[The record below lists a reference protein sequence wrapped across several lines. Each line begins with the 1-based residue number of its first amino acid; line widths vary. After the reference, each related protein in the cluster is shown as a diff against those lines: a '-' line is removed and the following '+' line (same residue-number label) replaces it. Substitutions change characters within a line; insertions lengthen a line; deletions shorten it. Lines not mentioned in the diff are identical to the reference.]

1 MTEKELLAVVFAFT
15 KFKTYLEGTK
25 VIVYTD
31 HSALKYLFNKKES
44 KARLIRWA
52 LLLQEFDLEIIDR
65 KGTENQVADHLS
77 RLSTNAQLKS
87 NVVIDKAFPDEQLFK
102 YVLIG
107 ASEVFMYVGQLEF
120 FNGQAPDRLK
130 SFGSALYMTSMSLG
144 NYASSLIVA
153 IVMKISH
160 RDGKPG
166 WIPRNLNKGRLDKFY
181 FLLATLTVA
190 DLTIYIACAK
200 GYRHVKF
207 EERSDEEN
215 NC

>member
-1 MTEKELLAVVFAFT
+1 MGDTALLAM
-15 KFKTYLEGTK
+15 KLEDVCAHWSFRGIH
-25 VIVYTD
+25 VCW
-31 HSALKYLFNKKES
+31 S
-44 KARLIRWA
+44 IRI
-52 LLLQEFDLEIIDR
+52 L
-65 KGTENQVADHLS
+65 
-77 RLSTNAQLKS
+77 
-87 NVVIDKAFPDEQLFK
+87 
-102 YVLIG
+102 
-107 ASEVFMYVGQLEF
+107 
-120 FNGQAPDRLK
+120 NGQAPDRLK